1 MSTERAQG
9 TVPEVPVLRSIL
21 SLVDLQVH
29 HNYVKS
35 CAVCPSGTTSDVSLM
50 HINIKRP
57 LEDGRK

>member
-1 MSTERAQG
+1 MSTDPAQG
-9 TVPEVPVLRSIL
+9 IVPVVPVLRNIL

-35 CAVCPSGTTSDVSLM
+35 CAVCPSGTTSDISLT
-50 HINIKRP
+50 HVNIKRP